1 MVEPWGT
8 SQSRLK
14 HAESVPLTDIR
25 WLLLDRYG
33 LNQFRTAPCNPSL
46 FCNRLMRI
54 SSLIASNAALR
65 SNNTRSVTHFES
77 TASMSFITFN
87 KAFSVVWLAR
97 YDECT
102 IKLSYLSIILGFSRI
117 GGGRCQPT
125 PPERFTAGP
134 LFFNNCSF
142 ILQTV
147 FDNSAVVKV
156 GYYCNEI
163 WRHI

>member
-54 SSLIASNAALR
+54 SSLIASNATLR

-77 TASMSFITFN
+77 IASMMSFITFN

-102 IKLSYLSIILGFSRI
+102 IKLSYLTIIVGFSRV

-125 PPERFTAGP
+125 PLKDLRQA
-134 LFFNNCSF
+134 LFFSVTVHSSF
-142 ILQTV
+142 RQFLTTLQ
-147 FDNSAVVKV
+147 
-156 GYYCNEI
+156 
-163 WRHI
+163 